1 MTMWLRSKFV
11 QKLGGG
17 FWEQFGLDLWSQLQ
31 LAALHARKNPR
42 DARLVARVRRERKC
56 LNSAF
61 ECYLV
66 MSLARSLTRL
76 PGKFAEVGVYQ
87 GVTAK
92 LIASVNGNREL
103 HLFDT
108 FEGLPPASDKD
119 DGVHR
124 ESQYAC
130 SLESV
135 QTYLQEYE
143 QVYFHKGLF
152 PDSARE
158 MAEDRYAFVHF
169 DVDLYEGTL
178 ACLEYFYPRM
188 VPGGVMLTHDYGLLA
203 GVRRAFQ
210 EFMAD
215 KPEPIFEQP
224 TTQALVVKGSYATG
238 DVPPSGQF
246 VEADSPSVLS
256 RSYGVHASIDV

>member
-1 MTMWLRSKFV
+1 MWLRSNFV

-17 FWEQFGLDLWSQLQ
+17 FWEQFGLDAWSRLQ
-31 LAALHARKNPR
+31 IAALRSRKNPA
-42 DARLVARVRRERKC
+42 DANLISRVRRERRC

-66 MSLARSLTRL
+66 MSMARSMTRL

-92 LIASVNGNREL
+92 LIASVKGDREL

-108 FEGLPPASDKD
+108 FEGLPPDSEKD
-119 DGVHR
+119 AGVHR
-124 ESQYAC
+124 TAQYAC

-135 QTYLQEYE
+135 RSYLVDYG
-143 QVYFHKGLF
+143 QVYFHKGIF
-152 PDSARE
+152 PESARE
-158 MAEDRYAFVHF
+158 VEESQYAFVHF

-188 VPGGVMLTHDYGLLA
+188 TPGGVLISHDYGMLA
-203 GVRRAFQ
+203 GVQRAFH

-224 TTQALVVKGSYATG
+224 TTQALIVKGGGATLEMALSG
-238 DVPPSGQF
+238 PSESSEGI
-246 VEADSPSVLS
+246 AINSML
-256 RSYGVHASIDV
+256 

>member
-1 MTMWLRSKFV
+1 MWLRSKLV

-17 FWEQFGLDLWSQLQ
+17 FWEQFGLDLWSKLQ
-31 LAALHARKNPR
+31 IKALHSRKNPA
-42 DARLVARVRRERKC
+42 DAELIERVRRERPC

-66 MSLARSLTRL
+66 MSLARSMTRL
-76 PGKFAEVGVYQ
+76 PGKFAEVGVYN

-92 LIASVNGNREL
+92 LIASVKGDREL

-108 FEGLPPASDKD
+108 FEGLPQMSDKD
-119 DGVHR
+119 AGVHR
-124 ESQYAC
+124 VAQYAC

-135 QTYLQEYE
+135 RAYLDDCDL
-143 QVYFHKGLF
+143 VYFHKGIF
-152 PDSARE
+152 PDSTHDLE
-158 MAEDRYAFVHF
+158 ESQYAFAHF

-188 VPGGVMLTHDYGLLA
+188 TPGGVMISHDYGMLA
-203 GVRRAFQ
+203 GVQRAFQ
-210 EFMAD
+210 EYMAD

-224 TTQALVVKGSYATG
+224 TTQAVIVKGGGPTA
-238 DVPPSGQF
+238 DWALAGQ
-246 VEADSPSVLS
+246 SLS
-256 RSYGVHASIDV
+256 TTNNEKDF

>member
-1 MTMWLRSKFV
+1 MWLRSKFV

-31 LAALHARKNPR
+31 IAALRARKNSH
-42 DARLVARVRRERKC
+42 DASLVARVRRERKC

-66 MSLARSLTRL
+66 MSLARSMTQL

-92 LIASVNGNREL
+92 LMASVKGDREL

-124 ESQYAC
+124 VSQYAC

-135 QTYLQEYE
+135 RNYLDGYE
-143 QVYFHKGLF
+143 QVYFHQGLF
-152 PDSARE
+152 PDSARDVE
-158 MAEDRYAFVHF
+158 ESQYAFVHF

-203 GVRRAFQ
+203 GVHRAFQ

-215 KPEPIFEQP
+215 KPEPIIEQP
-224 TTQALVVKGSYATG
+224 TTQALMVKGSYAAG
-238 DVPPSGQF
+238 DVQQF
-246 VEADSPSVLS
+246 SQFAEADSCESVLS
-256 RSYGVHASIDV
+256 V

>member
-1 MTMWLRSKFV
+1 MWLRSKFV

-17 FWEQFGLDLWSQLQ
+17 FGEQFALDVWSKMQLT
-31 LAALHARKNPR
+31 ALRARKNPH
-42 DARLVARVRRERKC
+42 DAELIARVRRERKC

-66 MSLARSLTRL
+66 MSLARSMTRF

-92 LIASVNGNREL
+92 LIASVKGDREL

-108 FEGLPPASDKD
+108 FEGLPPSSEKD
-119 DGVHR
+119 AGVHR
-124 ESQYAC
+124 VSQYAC

-135 QTYLQEYE
+135 QAYLEGHA

-152 PDSARE
+152 PDSTCDVE
-158 MAEDRYAFVHF
+158 ESQYAFVHF
-169 DVDLYEGTL
+169 DVDLYQGTL

-188 VPGGVMLTHDYGLLA
+188 VPGGVMISHDYGMLA
-203 GVRRAFQ
+203 GVQRAFH
-210 EFMAD
+210 EFMSD
-215 KPEPIFEQP
+215 KPETIFEQP
-224 TTQALVVKGSYATG
+224 TTQAFIVKGGSPTAEWEWAG
-238 DVPPSGQF
+238 QPSSMEVTEV
-246 VEADSPSVLS
+246 VEKNN
-256 RSYGVHASIDV
+256 

>member
-1 MTMWLRSKFV
+1 MWLRSTLV

-17 FWEQFGLDLWSQLQ
+17 FWEQFGLDLWSKLQ
-31 LAALHARKNPR
+31 LKALRSRKSAC
-42 DARLVARVRRERKC
+42 DAELIELVRRERKC

-61 ECYLV
+61 ECFLV
-66 MSLARSLTRL
+66 MSVARSMTRL

-92 LIASVNGNREL
+92 LISSVKGDREL

-108 FEGLPPASDKD
+108 FEGLPAASEKD
-119 DGVHR
+119 AGVHR
-124 ESQYAC
+124 VAQYAC

-135 QTYLQEYE
+135 MVYLQDFE
-143 QVYFHKGLF
+143 QIYFHKGLF
-152 PDSARE
+152 PESARDVE
-158 MAEDRYAFVHF
+158 ESQYAFVHF
-169 DVDLYEGTL
+169 DVDLYEGTY

-188 VPGGVMLTHDYGLLA
+188 VPGGVMISHDYGMLA
-203 GVRRAFQ
+203 GVQRAFQ

-224 TTQALVVKGSYATG
+224 TTQAMIVKGGPGAADLALVGES
-238 DVPPSGQF
+238 SGNDR
-246 VEADSPSVLS
+246 EE
-256 RSYGVHASIDV
+256 R

>member
-1 MTMWLRSKFV
+1 MWLRSKFV

-17 FWEQFGLDLWSQLQ
+17 FWEQFGLDCWSRLQ
-31 LAALHARKNPR
+31 VAALRSRKNAD
-42 DARLVARVRRERKC
+42 DANLISRARRERRC

-66 MSLARSLTRL
+66 MSMARSMTRL
-76 PGKFAEVGVYQ
+76 PGKFAEVGTYQ

-92 LIASVNGNREL
+92 LIASVKGDREL

-108 FEGLPPASDKD
+108 FEGLPPSSDKD
-119 DGVHR
+119 AGVHR
-124 ESQYAC
+124 TAQYAC
-130 SLESV
+130 SMESV
-135 QTYLQEYE
+135 SSYLSDYD

-152 PDSARE
+152 PESTRGVE
-158 MAEDRYAFVHF
+158 ESQYAFVHF

-188 VPGGVMLTHDYGLLA
+188 TPGGVLISHDYSMLD
-203 GVRRAFQ
+203 GVHRAFH

-224 TTQALVVKGSYATG
+224 TTQAIIVKGGGPTCELAL
-238 DVPPSGQF
+238 SGL
-246 VEADSPSVLS
+246 VDGAESIT
-256 RSYGVHASIDV
+256 VH

>member
-1 MTMWLRSKFV
+1 MWLRSEFV
-11 QKLGGG
+11 QKMGGG
-17 FWEQFGLDLWSQLQ
+17 FWEQFGLDLWSSLQ
-31 LAALHARKNPR
+31 IAALRSRKTP
-42 DARLVARVRRERKC
+42 AEAELIARVRRERKC

-66 MSLARSLTRL
+66 MSLARSMTRL

-92 LIASVNGNREL
+92 LIASVKGDREL

-108 FEGLPPASDKD
+108 FEGLPPMSDKD
-119 DGVHR
+119 AGVHR
-124 ESQYAC
+124 VAQYAC

-135 QTYLQEYE
+135 QEYLRGQDG
-143 QVYFHKGLF
+143 VYFHKGLF
-152 PDSARE
+152 PDSARDVE
-158 MAEDRYAFVHF
+158 ESQYAFVHF
-169 DVDLYEGTL
+169 DVDLYAGTL

-188 VPGGVMLTHDYGLLA
+188 VPGGVMISHDYGMLA
-203 GVRRAFQ
+203 GVQRALQ

-224 TTQALVVKGSYATG
+224 TTQAMIVKGAPVMAEWSMESTVG
-238 DVPPSGQF
+238 ES
-246 VEADSPSVLS
+246 S
-256 RSYGVHASIDV
+256 RAYSHA

>member
-1 MTMWLRSKFV
+1 MWLRSKLL
-11 QKLGGG
+11 QRLGGG
-17 FWEQFGLDLWSQLQ
+17 FWEQFGLDLWSKLQ
-31 LAALHARKNPR
+31 IAALRSRKNPR
-42 DARLVARVRRERKC
+42 DAELIERVRRERNC

-66 MSLARSLTRL
+66 MSLARSMARL
-76 PGKFAEVGVYQ
+76 PGRFAEVGVYQ

-92 LIASVNGNREL
+92 LIASVKGDREL

-119 DGVHR
+119 AGVHR
-124 ESQYAC
+124 LAQYAC

-135 QTYLQEYE
+135 AKYLAGHDRI
-143 QVYFHKGLF
+143 YFHKGLF
-152 PDSARE
+152 PESTRE
-158 MAEDRYAFVHF
+158 VEESQYAFVHF

-188 VPGGVMLTHDYGLLA
+188 TPGGVMISHDYGLLA
-203 GVRRAFQ
+203 GVQRAFQ

-224 TTQALVVKGSYATG
+224 TTQAFVVKGGFAT
-238 DVPPSGQF
+238 
-246 VEADSPSVLS
+246 ADLTPTGRTLHADLEGIALS
-256 RSYGVHASIDV
+256 A

>member
-1 MTMWLRSKFV
+1 MWLRSKFV
-11 QKLGGG
+11 QKWGGG
-17 FWEQFGLDLWSQLQ
+17 FCEQFGLDLWSALQ
-31 LAALHARKNPR
+31 LIALRARKEPEDAALIARG
-42 DARLVARVRRERKC
+42 RRERRC

-66 MSLARSLTRL
+66 MSLARSMTRL

-92 LIASVNGNREL
+92 LIAAVKGDREL

-108 FEGLPPASDKD
+108 FEGLPPTSDKD

-124 ESQYAC
+124 VAQYAC

-135 QTYLQEYE
+135 QEYLRGYD
-143 QVYFHKGLF
+143 QVYFHPGLF
-152 PDSARE
+152 PDSARDVE
-158 MAEDRYAFVHF
+158 ESQYAFVHF
-169 DVDLYEGTL
+169 DVDLYAGTL

-188 VPGGVMLTHDYGLLA
+188 TTGGVMISHDYGMLA
-203 GVRRAFQ
+203 GVQRAFQ

-215 KPEPIFEQP
+215 KPEPILEQA
-224 TTQALVVKGSYATG
+224 TTQAMIVKGAPGMAEWLPEAMAG
-238 DVPPSGQF
+238 DVS
-246 VEADSPSVLS
+246 
-256 RSYGVHASIDV
+256 HAYSHAM

>member
-1 MTMWLRSKFV
+1 MWLRSNLV

-17 FWEQFGLDLWSQLQ
+17 FWEQLGLDLWSKLQ
-31 LAALHARKNPR
+31 ITSLRSRKNPH
-42 DARLVARVRRERKC
+42 DVDLIAQVRRERKC
-56 LNSAF
+56 LNSAY

-66 MSLARSLTRL
+66 MSLARSMTRL

-92 LIASVNGNREL
+92 LIAGVKGDREL

-108 FEGLPPASDKD
+108 FEGLPATSDKD
-119 DGVHR
+119 AGVHR
-124 ESQYAC
+124 VAQYAC

-135 QTYLQEYE
+135 REYLAGQD

-152 PDSARE
+152 PDSARDVDE
-158 MAEDRYAFVHF
+158 SEYAFVHF
-169 DVDLYEGTL
+169 DVDLYQGTY

-188 VPGGVMLTHDYGLLA
+188 VPGGVMLSHDYGMLA
-203 GVRRAFQ
+203 GVQRAFQ

-224 TTQALVVKGSYATG
+224 TTQALIVKGGHVAAGASRMDCEEKAL
-238 DVPPSGQF
+238 
-246 VEADSPSVLS
+246 SV
-256 RSYGVHASIDV
+256 

>member
-1 MTMWLRSKFV
+1 MWLRSKFV

-17 FWEQFGLDLWSQLQ
+17 FWEQFGLDSWSKLQ
-31 LAALHARKNPR
+31 LMALRSRKSR
-42 DARLVARVRRERKC
+42 SDAELLSRVRKERKC

-61 ECYLV
+61 ECFQVL
-66 MSLARSLTRL
+66 SLARSMTRL

-92 LIASVNGNREL
+92 LIASVKGDREL

-108 FEGLPPASDKD
+108 FEGLPPASEKD
-119 DGVHR
+119 AGVHR
-124 ESQYAC
+124 VAQYAC

-135 QTYLQEYE
+135 RAYLEGYD
-143 QVYFHKGLF
+143 QVFFHKGLF
-152 PDSARE
+152 PESARDVE
-158 MAEDRYAFVHF
+158 ESQYAFVHF

-188 VPGGVMLTHDYGLLA
+188 VPGGVMISHDYGMLE
-203 GVRRAFQ
+203 GVQRAFQ

-215 KPEPIFEQP
+215 KPETIFEQP
-224 TTQALVVKGSYATG
+224 TTQAFLVKGGAPTA
-238 DVPPSGQF
+238 
-246 VEADSPSVLS
+246 ELALS
-256 RSYGVHASIDV
+256 AQSLSMGMD

>member
-1 MTMWLRSKFV
+1 MWLRSKFV
-11 QKLGGG
+11 QKWGGG
-17 FWEQFGLDLWSQLQ
+17 FWEQLGLDLWSSWQI
-31 LAALHARKNPR
+31 AALRSRKNPH
-42 DARLVARVRRERKC
+42 DANLIARARRERKC

-66 MSLARSLTRL
+66 MSLARSMTRL
-76 PGKFAEVGVYQ
+76 PGKFAEVGTYQ

-92 LIASVNGNREL
+92 LIASVKGDREL

-108 FEGLPPASDKD
+108 FEGLPPACEKD

-124 ESQYAC
+124 VAQYAC

-135 QTYLQEYE
+135 KAHLADFEE
-143 QVYFHKGLF
+143 VYFHKGLF
-152 PDSARE
+152 PDSARDVE
-158 MAEDRYAFVHF
+158 ESQYAFVHF

-178 ACLEYFYPRM
+178 ACLKYFYPRM
-188 VPGGVMLTHDYGLLA
+188 VPGGVMITHDYGMLA
-203 GVRRAFQ
+203 GVQRAFQ

-224 TTQALVVKGSYATG
+224 TTQALIVKGGYATA
-238 DVPPSGQF
+238 VWSLA
-246 VEADSPSVLS
+246 EELS
-256 RSYGVHASIDV
+256 HTDAHEIALSI

>member
-1 MTMWLRSKFV
+1 V

-17 FWEQFGLDLWSQLQ
+17 FWEQFGLDLWSSLQ
-31 LAALHARKNPR
+31 IAALRSRKNRP
-42 DARLVARVRRERKC
+42 DADLIAQVRRERRC

-66 MSLARSLTRL
+66 MSLARSMTHVS
-76 PGKFAEVGVYQ
+76 GKFAEVGVYQ

-92 LIASVNGNREL
+92 LIASVKGDRAL

-108 FEGLPPASDKD
+108 FEGLPSASDKD

-124 ESQYAC
+124 SSQYAC

-135 QTYLQEYE
+135 QAYLAGFEE
-143 QVYFHKGLF
+143 VYFHKGLF
-152 PDSARE
+152 PDSTRNV
-158 MAEDRYAFVHF
+158 EDSQYAFVHF

-188 VPGGVMLTHDYGLLA
+188 ARGGVMLTHDYGLLA
-203 GVRRAFQ
+203 GVQRAFQ

-224 TTQALVVKGSYATG
+224 TTQAMIVKVSDPEAGFSLEGQSSQTDARESALVWG
-238 DVPPSGQF
+238 
-246 VEADSPSVLS
+246 
-256 RSYGVHASIDV
+256 

>member
-1 MTMWLRSKFV
+1 MWLRSRLV

-17 FWEQFGLDLWSQLQ
+17 FCEQFGLNLWSKLQ
-31 LAALHARKNPR
+31 VTALRSRKSAA
-42 DARLVARVRRERKC
+42 DADLIARVCRERKC

-66 MSLARSLTRL
+66 LSLARATTRL

-92 LIASVNGNREL
+92 LIASVKGDREL

-108 FEGLPPASDKD
+108 FEGLPSACSKD

-124 ESQYAC
+124 VGQYAC
-130 SLESV
+130 TLDSV
-135 QTYLQEYE
+135 RDYLAGQE
-143 QVYFHKGLF
+143 QVFFHKGLF
-152 PDSARE
+152 PDSTHDVE
-158 MAEDRYAFVHF
+158 ESKYAFVHF
-169 DVDLYEGTL
+169 DVDLYEGTY

-188 VPGGVMLTHDYGLLA
+188 VPGGVMLTHDYGMLA
-203 GVRRAFQ
+203 GVQRAFQ

-215 KPEPIFEQP
+215 KPEAIFEQP
-224 TTQALVVKGSYATG
+224 TTQAMIVKGGLPLMDASLNA
-238 DVPPSGQF
+238 
-246 VEADSPSVLS
+246 EAEESLLA
-256 RSYGVHASIDV
+256 R

>member
-1 MTMWLRSKFV
+1 MWLRSKFV
-11 QKLGGG
+11 QKFGGG
-17 FWEQFGLDLWSQLQ
+17 FWEQFGLDAWSLLQ
-31 LAALHARKNPR
+31 IAALRSRK
-42 DARLVARVRRERKC
+42 DAADANLISRVRRERRC

-61 ECYLV
+61 ETYLV
-66 MSLARSLTRL
+66 MSMARSMTRL

-92 LIASVNGNREL
+92 LIASVKGDREL

-108 FEGLPPASDKD
+108 FEGLPPDCEKD
-119 DGVHR
+119 AGVHR
-124 ESQYAC
+124 VAQYAC

-135 QTYLQEYE
+135 RTYLSEYDN
-143 QVYFHKGLF
+143 VFFHKGLF
-152 PDSARE
+152 PDSARDVE
-158 MAEDRYAFVHF
+158 ESQYAFVHF

-188 VPGGVMLTHDYGLLA
+188 TPGGVLISHDYAMLA
-203 GVRRAFQ
+203 GVHRAFQ

-224 TTQALVVKGSYATG
+224 TTQAMIVKGGGPTLEMVLAERSDLAE
-238 DVPPSGQF
+238 SL
-246 VEADSPSVLS
+246 AINSVL
-256 RSYGVHASIDV
+256 

>member
-1 MTMWLRSKFV
+1 MWLRSAFV
-11 QKLGGG
+11 QKFGGG
-17 FWEQFGLDLWSQLQ
+17 FWEQFGLDLWSWLQ
-31 LAALHARKNPR
+31 IAALRSRKQAH
-42 DARLVARVRRERKC
+42 DADLLSRVRRERRC

-66 MSLARSLTRL
+66 MSMARSMTRL

-92 LIASVNGNREL
+92 LIASVKGDREL

-108 FEGLPPASDKD
+108 FEGLPPDCEKD
-119 DGVHR
+119 AGVHR
-124 ESQYAC
+124 VAQYAC

-135 QTYLQEYE
+135 RSYLADYDN
-143 QVYFHKGLF
+143 VYFHKGIF
-152 PDSARE
+152 PESASDVE
-158 MAEDRYAFVHF
+158 ESQYAFVHF

-188 VPGGVMLTHDYGLLA
+188 TPGGVLISHDYGMLA
-203 GVRRAFQ
+203 GVQRAFQ

-224 TTQALVVKGSYATG
+224 TTQALIVKGGGPTLDMAFSER
-238 DVPPSGQF
+238 P
-246 VEADSPSVLS
+246 DSACRLAVNSVL
-256 RSYGVHASIDV
+256 

>member
-1 MTMWLRSKFV
+1 MWLRSKFV

-17 FWEQFGLDLWSQLQ
+17 FWEQFGLDLWSKLQ
-31 LAALHARKNPR
+31 IKALRSRKHPE
-42 DARLVARVRRERKC
+42 VADLIERVRQERKC

-61 ECYLV
+61 ECYLI
-66 MSLARSLTRL
+66 MSLARAMARL

-92 LIASVNGNREL
+92 LISSVKGDREL

-108 FEGLPPASDKD
+108 FEGLPADSEKD
-119 DGVHR
+119 AGVHR
-124 ESQYAC
+124 AAQYAC

-135 QTYLQEYE
+135 KSYLAGCE
-143 QVYFHKGLF
+143 QVYFHKGIF
-152 PDSARE
+152 PESTRDLDE
-158 MAEDRYAFVHF
+158 GQYAFVHF

-188 VPGGVMLTHDYGLLA
+188 TPGGVMISHDYGMLA
-203 GVRRAFQ
+203 GVQRAFE

-224 TTQALVVKGSYATG
+224 TTQAFIVKGGGPTAELALASQ
-238 DVPPSGQF
+238 SLSS
-246 VEADSPSVLS
+246 ADDHEVL
-256 RSYGVHASIDV
+256 

>member
-1 MTMWLRSKFV
+1 MWLRSKFV
-11 QKLGGG
+11 QKFGGG
-17 FWEQFGLDLWSQLQ
+17 FCEQFGLDAWSLLQ
-31 LAALHARKNPR
+31 IAALRSRKNPD
-42 DARLVARVRRERKC
+42 DAKLIGRVRRERRC

-66 MSLARSLTRL
+66 MSMARSMTRL

-87 GVTAK
+87 GVTSK
-92 LIASVNGNREL
+92 LIANVKGDREF

-108 FEGLPPASDKD
+108 FEGLPPDCEKD
-119 DGVHR
+119 AGVHR
-124 ESQYAC
+124 VAQYAC

-135 QTYLQEYE
+135 RSYLSDYDNIF
-143 QVYFHKGLF
+143 FHKGIF
-152 PDSARE
+152 PESARDVE
-158 MAEDRYAFVHF
+158 ESQYSFVHF

-188 VPGGVMLTHDYGLLA
+188 TPGGVLISHDYGMLA
-203 GVRRAFQ
+203 GVQRAFQ

-224 TTQALVVKGSYATG
+224 TTQALIVKGGGPTLDMAL
-238 DVPPSGQF
+238 SGQP
-246 VEADSPSVLS
+246 ELAAGLA
-256 RSYGVHASIDV
+256 GH

>member
-1 MTMWLRSKFV
+1 MWLRSKFI
-11 QKLGGG
+11 QKFGGG
-17 FWEQFGLDLWSQLQ
+17 FFEQAGLDLWSALQ
-31 LAALHARKNPR
+31 IVALRSRKNPQ
-42 DARLVARVRRERKC
+42 DAELIARVRRERKC

-66 MSLARSLTRL
+66 MSLARSMTRL
-76 PGKFAEVGVYQ
+76 PGRFAEVGVYQ

-92 LIASVNGNREL
+92 LIASVKGDREL

-108 FEGLPPASDKD
+108 FEGLPPTSDKD

-124 ESQYAC
+124 VAQYAC

-135 QTYLQEYE
+135 KEYLRGQE
-143 QVYFHKGLF
+143 QVYFHPGLF
-152 PDSARE
+152 PDSARDVE
-158 MAEDRYAFVHF
+158 ESQYAFVHF

-188 VPGGVMLTHDYGLLA
+188 TPGGVMISHDYGMLA
-203 GVRRAFQ
+203 GVQRAFQ

-215 KPEPIFEQP
+215 KPEPILEQP
-224 TTQALVVKGSYATG
+224 TTQAMIVKGASGTAEWLQESTAGESSRAYSHAT
-238 DVPPSGQF
+238 
-246 VEADSPSVLS
+246 
-256 RSYGVHASIDV
+256 

>member
-1 MTMWLRSKFV
+1 MWLRSKSV
-11 QKLGGG
+11 QKFGGG
-17 FWEQFGLDLWSQLQ
+17 FCEQFGLDLWSALQ
-31 LAALHARKNPR
+31 LVALRSRKNPR
-42 DARLVARVRRERKC
+42 DAELIARVRRERKC

-66 MSLARSLTRL
+66 MSLARSMTRL
-76 PGKFAEVGVYQ
+76 PGRFAEVGVYQ

-92 LIASVNGNREL
+92 LIASVKGDREL

-108 FEGLPPASDKD
+108 FEGLPPTSSKD
-119 DGVHR
+119 AGVHR
-124 ESQYAC
+124 VGQYAC

-135 QTYLQEYE
+135 KEYLRGHE
-143 QVYFHKGLF
+143 QVFFHPGLF
-152 PDSARE
+152 PDSTRDVE
-158 MAEDRYAFVHF
+158 EGQYAFVHF

-188 VPGGVMLTHDYGLLA
+188 TPGGVMISHDYGMLA
-203 GVRRAFQ
+203 GVQRAFQ

-224 TTQALVVKGSYATG
+224 TTQAMIVKGVPRMAEWLQESAADESSPAYSHAT
-238 DVPPSGQF
+238 
-246 VEADSPSVLS
+246 
-256 RSYGVHASIDV
+256 

>member
-1 MTMWLRSKFV
+1 MWLRSKFV

-17 FWEQFGLDLWSQLQ
+17 FLEQFGLDLWSRLQ
-31 LAALHARKNPR
+31 IAALRSRKSPR
-42 DARLVARVRRERKC
+42 DANLIAQVCRERRC

-66 MSLARSLTRL
+66 MSLARSMTQV

-92 LIASVNGNREL
+92 LIASVKGDREL

-108 FEGLPPASDKD
+108 FEGLPPGGDKD

-124 ESQYAC
+124 VSQYAC

-135 QTYLQEYE
+135 QNYLAGFE

-152 PDSARE
+152 PDSARDVE
-158 MAEDRYAFVHF
+158 ESQYAFVHF

-215 KPEPIFEQP
+215 KPEPIIEQP
-224 TTQALVVKGSYATG
+224 TTQALIFK
-238 DVPPSGQF
+238 
-246 VEADSPSVLS
+246 
-256 RSYGVHASIDV
+256 GVHPMSEVSIVGPSSHTDAREGALSV

>member
-1 MTMWLRSKFV
+1 MWLRSSFV
-11 QKLGGG
+11 QKFGGG
-17 FWEQFGLDLWSQLQ
+17 FWEQFGLDAWSWLQ
-31 LAALHARKNPR
+31 VAALRSRKSPR
-42 DARLVARVRRERKC
+42 DAKLIGQVRRERRC

-66 MSLARSLTRL
+66 MSMARSMTRL

-92 LIASVNGNREL
+92 LIANVKGDREL

-108 FEGLPPASDKD
+108 FEGLPPDCEKD
-119 DGVHR
+119 AGVHR
-124 ESQYAC
+124 VAQYAC

-135 QTYLQEYE
+135 RSYLAEYDNI
-143 QVYFHKGLF
+143 YFHKGLF
-152 PDSARE
+152 PESARE
-158 MAEDRYAFVHF
+158 VEESQYAFVHF

-188 VPGGVMLTHDYGLLA
+188 TPGGVLISHDYGMLA
-203 GVRRAFQ
+203 GVQRAFQ

-224 TTQALVVKGSYATG
+224 TTQALIVKGGGPTLDMTLPYQAGATG
-238 DVPPSGQF
+238 HL
-246 VEADSPSVLS
+246 EASSVL
-256 RSYGVHASIDV
+256 